1 MFKQTRRRVRST
13 YIAGAVAAALVIAA
27 VALVVQMVGN
37 PFRTVSI
44 DRSMP
49 PVLVQ
54 LRDLSEF
61 HAAQGQFEVTVDH
74 EDDVALLP
82 SFVAGERVQYAAVGS
97 VDATVDFGLLT
108 ADALTVSDDRHAVSV
123 RLPEPVLAAPVL
135 DLERSHVMNRDR
147 GLLNRIGGLFSDSPT
162 SEGAL
167 ERAAVAKIAAAA
179 EASNVRG
186 RARENV
192 RVMLGTLL
200 ASLGFEHVE
209 VQFGH

>member
-1 MFKQTRRRVRST
+1 
-13 YIAGAVAAALVIAA
+13 
-27 VALVVQMVGN
+27 MVEN
-37 PFRTVSI
+37 PFRTISI

-82 SFVAGERVQYAAVGS
+82 SFVAGERVQYAA
-97 VDATVDFGLLT
+97 
-108 ADALTVSDDRHAVSV
+108 
-123 RLPEPVLAAPVL
+123 
-135 DLERSHVMNRDR
+135 
-147 GLLNRIGGLFSDSPT
+147 
-162 SEGAL
+162 
-167 ERAAVAKIAAAA
+167 AA
-179 EASNVRG
+179 EASNVRD

-192 RVMLGTLL
+192 RAMLGTLL

-209 VQFGH
+209 VQFGR